1 MTTSSDLRKSAIRAR
16 RSLSAEQRENAS
28 SKICARIIHSHEFMS
43 CKTIAC
49 YLPADDEVDP
59 TAIIE
64 RAWRAT
70 KRVFAPV
77 IDIRGNMI
85 FRELTPNT
93 ELNRNYFG
101 LWEPVSGKPIS
112 AKAID
117 LVIAPLAAFDDQC
130 HRIGMG
136 GGYFDRS
143 FSFLGHRRRWLRP
156 KLIGLAFDC
165 QKATRISPNPWDVRL
180 YQVVTESSQ
189 INSY

>member
-1 MTTSSDLRKSAIRAR
+1 
-16 RSLSAEQRENAS
+16 
-28 SKICARIIHSHEFMS
+28 MS

-85 FRELTPNT
+85 FRELTPDT

-117 LVIAPLAAFDDQC
+117 LVIALLAAFDDQC

-136 GGYFDRS
+136 GGYFDRT
-143 FSFLGHRRRWLRP
+143 FSFLKGRKLWRHP
-156 KLIGLAFDC
+156 KLIGAAFDC
-165 QKATRISPNPWDVRL
+165 QRVSSIAPNPWDIGLFR
-180 YQVVTESSQ
+180 VVTEAS
-189 INSY
+189 